1 MKDKEFLYKLGQ
13 KIRKLRNDRA
23 WTLFELETLTN
34 IDAGDLSKLELGY
47 TNSKIYT
54 LYKISQAFNIPLS
67 DLLNFD

>member
-1 MKDKEFLYKLGQ
+1 MKEKEFLYKLGQ
-13 KIRKLRNDRA
+13 KIRKDYGMIRA

-54 LYKISQAFNIPLS
+54 LYKISQAFNIPL
-67 DLLNFD
+67 